1 MVGFPP
7 VFNRAEQLK
16 TFLFRFLWNIVF
28 HTSVNY
34 ALVPEFVPISPT
46 KLYEYTDGTRM
57 SYLQSVPGSVLSIVR
72 FLYILSIYIS

>member
-16 TFLFRFLWNIVF
+16 TFLFRFLWNNIF

-34 ALVPEFVPISPT
+34 ALAPDFVPISPN
-46 KLYEYTDGTRM
+46 KLYEYTDGTRVT
-57 SYLQSVPGSVLSIVR
+57 YLQSLPGSVYSIVR
-72 FLYILSIYIS
+72 FLYSL